1 MLFIKGLI
9 IGIGKILP
17 GVSGSLIAISM
28 KVYTPLLESINNFF
42 KSPKKNM
49 KFLFPI
55 LSGIIISVILFSNI
69 IRILI
74 NKYYFPV
81 LLLFIGLIIG
91 STDFSFTD
99 FKNKKIVKIIIFTL
113 VFLSIIFINKLSF
126 NIRLNDGFFTYIMLG
141 IIEAISTII
150 PGISGTAI
158 FIVLKKYDL
167 ILEILSNPFRNILIL
182 IPFIVGII
190 IGVIAISKIILYILK
205 KHPVIFMVI
214 IKALTF
220 STLFL
225 MYLNT
230 FTVSRSIKDIIVGEI
245 LLVIGII
252 LSKKMNNL

>member
-28 KVYTPLLESINNFF
+28 GIYTDILESINSLFKNF
-42 KSPKKNM
+42 KKNFS
-49 KFLFPI
+49 FLFQV
-55 LSGIIISVILFSNI
+55 LSGSIISIILFSNI
-69 IRILI
+69 IKVLI
-74 NKYYFPV
+74 NKYYFSV

-91 STDFSFTD
+91 SIDYSFND
-99 FKNKKIVKIIIFTL
+99 FKNKKIYKIIIFITI
-113 VFLSIIFINKLSF
+113 FLFVILINKLSF
-126 NIRLNDGFFTYIMLG
+126 NIKLNDGFLTYIILG
-141 IIEAISTII
+141 IIEALSTII

-167 ILEILSNPFRNILIL
+167 ILEILSNPFRNISIF
-182 IPFIVGII
+182 IPFVIGII
-190 IGVIAISKIILYILK
+190 IGIIVVSKIILYILK

-214 IKALTF
+214 VKALTF

-230 FTVSRSIKDIIVGEI
+230 FTVNRTLKDIIIGEI

>member
-17 GVSGSLIAISM
+17 GVSGSLMAISM
-28 KVYTPLLESINNFF
+28 KIYTPLLENINNFL
-42 KSPKKNM
+42 KNPKKSI

-55 LSGIIISVILFSNI
+55 LMGITISVIFFSNI
-69 IRILI
+69 LKILI
-74 NKYYFPV
+74 NKYYFSI

-91 STDFSFTD
+91 SINFSFTD
-99 FKNKKIVKIIIFTL
+99 FKNKKIPKIIIFIFT
-113 VFLSIIFINKLSF
+113 FLFTIFINKLSL
-126 NIRLNDGFFTYIMLG
+126 NIELKNNFLTYILLG

-158 FIVLKKYDL
+158 FIVLKKYSL
-167 ILEILSNPFRNILIL
+167 ILEILGNPFKNILIL
-182 IPFIVGII
+182 IPFIIGII
-190 IGVIAISKIILYILK
+190 IGIISISKLILFILK
-205 KHPVIFMVI
+205 KHPIIFMII
-214 IKALTF
+214 IKSLTL

-230 FTVSRSIKDIIVGEI
+230 LSINRTFIDIIVGEI
-245 LLVIGII
+245 LLIVGII

>member
-28 KVYTPLLESINNFF
+28 KVYTPLLESISNFF
-42 KSPKKNM
+42 KNSKKNL

-74 NKYYFPV
+74 NKYYFTV
-81 LLLFIGLIIG
+81 LLFFIGLIIG
-91 STDFSFTD
+91 STDFSFEE
-99 FKNKKIVKIIIFTL
+99 FKNKKISKFLIFMFL
-113 VFLSIIFINKLSF
+113 FLSIILINKMSF
-126 NIRLNDGFFTYIMLG
+126 NIKLNDNFLTYIILG
-141 IIEAISTII
+141 IIEALSTII

-167 ILEILSNPFRNILIL
+167 ILEILSNPFKNFLIL

-190 IGVIAISKIILYILK
+190 IGVIAISKIILYVLK

-230 FTVSRSIKDIIVGEI
+230 FTVSRSIKDIIIGEI
-245 LLVIGII
+245 LLIIGII
-252 LSKKMNNL
+252 ISKKMNNL

>member
-17 GVSGSLIAISM
+17 GVSGSLMAISM
-28 KVYTPLLESINNFF
+28 KIYTPLLENINNFL
-42 KSPKKNM
+42 KNPKKSI

-55 LSGIIISVILFSNI
+55 LMGITISVIFFSNI
-69 IRILI
+69 LKILI
-74 NKYYFPV
+74 NKYYFSI

-91 STDFSFTD
+91 SINFSFTD

-126 NIRLNDGFFTYIMLG
+126 NIKLNDGFLTYIMLG

-167 ILEILSNPFRNILIL
+167 ILEILSNPFRNILIFM
-182 IPFIVGII
+182 PFIIGII

-230 FTVSRSIKDIIVGEI
+230 FTVNRSIKDIIIGEI
-245 LLVIGII
+245 LLIFGII